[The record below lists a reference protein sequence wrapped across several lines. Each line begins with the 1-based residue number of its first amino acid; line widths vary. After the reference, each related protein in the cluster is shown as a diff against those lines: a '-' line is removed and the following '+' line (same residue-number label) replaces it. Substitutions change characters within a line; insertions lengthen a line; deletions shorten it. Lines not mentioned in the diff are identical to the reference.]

1 MMNPD
6 VEIAGNN
13 RNNDLKRQYSETNGI
28 IFPTVYSLKKLI
40 KNLKKKYHLL
50 YILTKIFFCI
60 FCMDISYINRI
71 YFIVYYI

>member
-1 MMNPD
+1 MNPD

-50 YILTKIFFCI
+50 YTYIDVNIFL
-60 FCMDISYINRI
+60 
-71 YFIVYYI
+71 YFLHGYFLY